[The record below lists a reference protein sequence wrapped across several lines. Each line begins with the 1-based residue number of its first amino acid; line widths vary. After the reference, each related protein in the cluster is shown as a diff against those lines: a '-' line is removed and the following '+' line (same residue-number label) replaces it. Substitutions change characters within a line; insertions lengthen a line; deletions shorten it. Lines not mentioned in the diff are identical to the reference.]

1 MRRKIVVLLIII
13 VSILIAV
20 GAYINQDNKKLK
32 TQIDRQI
39 ETLAAF
45 QLDGLEL
52 ITENSVYKLRVLGA
66 ELTGDIESY
75 KKELNT
81 SAHVTYRIFKHEE
94 STEVLFHEGLLIMEV
109 WRSNVESDFNILGN
123 DRYQSSRSYFGQ
135 ILTDFSW
142 KLFNVEMDKQSSDN
156 SIELGVN
163 IKSTRSSSSYIEN
176 FEMDDFGKITKAGKL
191 NYDSVHYGKNLSMT
205 INGYANVENMNQ
217 PVVVNMEIAKETGD
231 YHPYWNL
238 NEEQVTQ
245 IEFHYKGKYEEKVI
259 INDLDTIKTLMEYI
273 KNLQFEKFEEQ
284 IMIID
289 EYAYIMLDSYEHNII
304 LSKNGVYTNSNH
316 AVCKGKIYV
325 DDILE
330 IISGN

>member
-1 MRRKIVVLLIII
+1 MRKKIVVLLIII
-13 VSILIAV
+13 TSILIAI
-20 GAYINQDNKKLK
+20 GGYINQDNKKLK

-39 ETLAAF
+39 ENLVAT

-52 ITENSVYKLRVLGA
+52 ITENGLYQLRVLGA
-66 ELTGDIESY
+66 ELSGDIEAY
-75 KKELNT
+75 KKELST

-94 STEVLFHEGLLIMEV
+94 STEVLFHEGLLIMEI
-109 WRSNVESDFNILGN
+109 WRADVESDFYLLGN

-142 KLFNVEMDKQSSDN
+142 KLFNVEMDKQNSDN
-156 SIELGVN
+156 PIELGVN
-163 IKSTRSSSSYIEN
+163 IKSTRSSSSYIED
-176 FEMDDFGKITKAGKL
+176 FEMDDFGKVTKAGKL

-205 INGYANVENMNQ
+205 INGHANVENMNQ
-217 PVVVNMEIAKETGD
+217 PVVVNMEIAKEKGD

-238 NEEQVTQ
+238 NEEQLTQ
-245 IEFHYKGKYEEKVI
+245 VEFHFKGKYEEKVI
-259 INDLDTIKTLMEYI
+259 INDLDTIKTLIEYI

-284 IMIID
+284 TMNID

-325 DDILE
+325 DNILE